1 MVRKSELQR
10 EIEAYLSKGRYPFH
24 MPGHKRTVLFDNGLP
39 YAMDLTELP
48 ETDDLHDASG
58 MLLKAMRRSAGL
70 YGAGRTWYL
79 VNGSSCGNLAGIF
92 AMTRPGDEVIAA
104 RNCHRSVYHAAQ
116 LRNLRVHWLLPD
128 WEEEFGIFGSVRAEE
143 AERLLRR
150 YPKSRALILTSPSY
164 EGIVSDIESIAAL
177 CHERGVP
184 LYVDEAHGAHFGLE
198 REGESF
204 FPRSA
209 IQLGADLCVQSVHKT
224 LPSLTQT
231 AWLHW
236 KSELI
241 SEREVGRRLAVFESS
256 SPSYPLLLSLDSCTE
271 LLLSRGE
278 ELFSHWG
285 SCLAAFERELAGLR
299 NFSILKGRRGG
310 SFFDRD
316 PGKLLLHCKERGMS
330 GAALSEALRE
340 RFSIETEMSLGRNC
354 LAMTSPLDPEEA
366 YRRLSN
372 AMKTLDR
379 ELSLRAKNAAT
390 LSLTGVERGEQPTIR
405 ITLKSSSTVKE
416 AWGRS
421 GSPAEAERD
430 VKRISSDGKGEER
443 VFYGS
448 ALPLPESILS
458 LGEAAERAHR
468 LIPLRSS
475 LGEISGEY
483 LYAYP
488 PGIPVL
494 APGERI
500 TEELLRWILRE
511 TEEGDRLRFS
521 ESGEESGGIF
531 VCQ

>member
-1 MVRKSELQR
+1 MLRKSELQR
-10 EIEAYLSKGRYPFH
+10 EIEVYLSKGRYPFH
-24 MPGHKRTVLFDNGLP
+24 MPGHKRTALFDNGLP
-39 YAMDLTELP
+39 YAVDLTELP

-58 MLLKAMRRSAGL
+58 MLLRAMRRSAGL
-70 YGAGRTWYL
+70 CGAGRTWYL

-116 LRNLRVHWLLPD
+116 LRNLKVHWLLPD
-128 WEEEFGIFGSVRAEE
+128 WEEEFGIFGSIRAEE

-198 REGESF
+198 REGKSF

-236 KSELI
+236 KSKLV
-241 SEREVGRRLAVFESS
+241 SEREVERRLAVFESS

-285 SCLAAFERELAGLR
+285 SCLAAFERELAGLQ

-310 SFFDRD
+310 RFFDRD

-366 YRRLSN
+366 YRRLSD

-379 ELSLRAKNAAT
+379 ELSLREKNTAPPF
-390 LSLTGVERGEQPTIR
+390 LT
-405 ITLKSSSTVKE
+405 
-416 AWGRS
+416 
-421 GSPAEAERD
+421 
-430 VKRISSDGKGEER
+430 VKRISSDGKGEEG

-448 ALPLPESILS
+448 ALPLPESALS

-468 LIPLRSS
+468 LIPIGSS

-521 ESGEESGGIF
+521 ESGEESGEIF